1 MTFFKR
7 PIFVLLTISLLAG
20 IFILRGYGQSW
31 DEPDIYR
38 YGDYALEVYRYFW
51 HPKDMPNFDTNL
63 DFYGPAFF
71 MIAAILSRGLTA
83 LIPSWSD
90 VDAWHLVYF
99 ATFLI
104 GVYTLYLLAK
114 RWMSEWASFGVAIL
128 FLTQPLLWGH
138 AFINPKDTPFMVFF
152 MASIYLGLRMTDATP
167 RSSGKLIWLILA
179 GILLGM
185 TISFRVLGPLAGII
199 ALTNAA
205 IKDWK
210 NALTICVPYLLIA
223 GTTAYLTWPFLWGA
237 PIPNYLESLSLMSK
251 FPFDAMVLFNGT
263 LLPPDRIPRFYF
275 PVMFALQLTES
286 LLLLFG
292 LGFTLLVLSF
302 RKKEVLEPI
311 TIFAGW
317 FLLPASAIVLLRSNL
332 YDNARQ
338 LYFLFPPMFLAAG
351 FAIDWVFNR
360 VTRPIHRSIFLL
372 FTVLPGLI
380 AFVRLHPYEYVYY
393 NSLIGGVDGAIRR
406 FETDY
411 WGISFK
417 EAMGYVNSVAPEG
430 ARILILAGPNDI
442 ASSYARPDMEVVTEE
457 TDYSEEKLYD
467 YVLILTRK
475 NVNEGRCKKSETV
488 HTVGRGEAVFTFI
501 KKLGPEGRCK

>member
-1 MTFFKR
+1 MISLIVG
-7 PIFVLLTISLLAG
+7 IFVL
-20 IFILRGYGQSW
+20 RDYGQSW

-38 YGDYALEVYRYFW
+38 YGDYSLDVYHYFW
-51 HPKDMPNFDTNL
+51 NPKDMPNFDTNL

-71 MIAAILSRGLTA
+71 MIATILSRGLTA
-83 LIPSWSD
+83 LVTAWMD

-114 RWMSEWASFGVAIL
+114 RWMSEWAAFGVALL

-152 MASIYLGLRMTDATP
+152 MASIYLGLRMTDAPLRSP
-167 RSSGKLIWLILA
+167 RKSFWLILA

-199 ALTNAA
+199 VLANAA

-210 NALTICVPYLLIA
+210 NALLISAPYLLVA
-223 GTTAYLTWPFLWGA
+223 GMTAYLTWPFLWGA
-237 PIPNYLESLSLMSK
+237 PIPNYIESLSLMSQ

-275 PVMFALQLTES
+275 PVMFALQLTEP

-292 LGFTLLVLSF
+292 FGFTLLVLSV
-302 RKKEVLEPI
+302 RKKKGLEPI
-311 TIFAGW
+311 LIFAGW
-317 FLLPASAIVLLRSNL
+317 FLLPASAIVLLRNNL

-351 FAIDWVFNR
+351 YAIEWIF
-360 VTRPIHRSIFLL
+360 TRLTRQTYRIIFLIL
-372 FTVLPGLI
+372 TILPGLI
-380 AFVRLHPYEYVYY
+380 AIVRLHPYQYVYY
-393 NSLIGGVDGAIRR
+393 NSLIGGVDGAVRR

-411 WGISFK
+411 WGTSFK

-430 ARILILAGPNDI
+430 GRILILSGPNDI
-442 ASSYARPDMEVVTEE
+442 ASRYARSDLEVVTEE

-488 HTVGRGEAVFTFI
+488 HTVGRGEAVFTFV

>member
-7 PIFVLLTISLLAG
+7 PIFVLLAISLLAG
-20 IFILRGYGQSW
+20 IFVLDDYGQSW

-38 YGDYALEVYRYFW
+38 YGDYALDVYQYFW

-71 MIAAILSRGLTA
+71 MIATIFSRGLTA
-83 LIPSWSD
+83 LVPAWID
-90 VDAWHLVYF
+90 IDAWHLVYF
-99 ATFLI
+99 VTFLI
-104 GVYTLYLLAK
+104 GVYLLYLLAK
-114 RWMSEWASFGVAIL
+114 RWMSEWAAFGVALI

-152 MASIYLGLRMTDATP
+152 AACVYFGLRMAEAPP
-167 RSSGKLIWLILA
+167 RSSGQVLWILLA

-185 TISFRVLGPLAGII
+185 TISFRVLGPLAGLIVL
-199 ALTNAA
+199 ANAFLR
-205 IKDWK
+205 DWRR
-210 NALTICVPYLLIA
+210 TILISIPYLFVA
-223 GTTAYLTWPFLWGA
+223 GITAYLTWPFLWGA
-237 PIPNYLESLSLMSK
+237 PIPNYLESLRLMSQ

-263 LLPPDRIPRFYF
+263 LIPPDRIPRFYF
-275 PVMFALQLTES
+275 PVMFALQLTEP

-292 LGFTLLVLSF
+292 FGFTLMILSL
-302 RKKEVLEPI
+302 RKKELREPI
-311 TIFAGW
+311 LIFAGW
-317 FLLPASAIVLLRSNL
+317 FLLPASAIVLMRSNL

-351 FAIDWVFNR
+351 FGFDSVFNR
-360 VTRPIHRSIFLL
+360 ITRPVYRGVFLL
-372 FTVLPGLI
+372 LTILPGLI
-380 AFVRLHPYEYVYY
+380 AIARLHPYEYVYY
-393 NSLIGGVDGAIRR
+393 NSLIGGVDGAVRR

-411 WGISFK
+411 WGTSFK

-442 ASSYARPDMEVVTEE
+442 ASRYARPDLEVVTEE

-467 YVLILTRK
+467 YVLLLTRK